1 MKKLFLSLLLSLC
14 LVLCA
19 CEENAQNGVT
29 DGSTQAENTH
39 TTENGTQD
47 EAAENIFV
55 PGENA
60 VKALEKKTAEDFFGS
75 SAVTRFYDAG
85 YDMEITDRHITRYND
100 VVFCVEFTNRK
111 NGTVYTVEN
120 LTAQLEYSDD
130 SLEMSLN
137 NMYIHGAVAAIFGD
151 EIIIS
156 EKDCLHF
163 YDLNTFENKGE
174 DMRIDLYDKTPVII
188 HSVIKQDNIYYA
200 SYSAGVTSDDM
211 HNSYQ
216 AAYYADKGFL
226 RFDKEGKFSDY
237 PLNLTEDTGA
247 SIDAFDLEIRGSYPQ
262 YIFAGYYGY
271 DFEKQALYSVQKFAE
286 TANEGGTFI
295 LEKWTGLSTTDET
308 CWRVTNLVDG
318 RVKEIDTFRL
328 DVNYIFG
335 TNQETNNFEDDLIVQ
350 FAHEN
355 RDMIIT
361 CPHTETT
368 LVLDRV
374 SDTGQV
380 VYNPTAQQITPDHN
394 KIYSRDTRYA
404 IYSGA
409 SAGGGDGGASQKI
422 LYDSQTGEYRYIDT
436 VSIYDEIGF
445 FSNSDIW
452 VLTDDD
458 FIIYEKGMPS
468 QQPKFVLSD
477 NFPLGKNIND
487 NGVWGRFVFAARRD
501 PEKQDYVVLY
511 AEFPNKEC
519 YRSFR
524 SYGEYSDYIEDGW
537 RPTYKLAVLD
547 TDGRMVKSIDTGVNV
562 YMALYDFA
570 HISMYMER
578 ENLIHFEASY
588 KQKAAEAT
596 VNLVTDEVNVI
607 LDVLAQQE

>member
-19 CEENAQNGVT
+19 CEESGQSSVT
-29 DGSTQAENTH
+29 DDDTQNSTPAENTQN
-39 TTENGTQD
+39 TENG
-47 EAAENIFV
+47 FV
-55 PGENA
+55 PSENA
-60 VKALEKKTAEDFFGS
+60 VKALEMKTAEDFFGS

-120 LTAQLEYSDD
+120 LTAQLEYADD

-137 NMYIHGAVAAIFGD
+137 NMYIHGAMAAICGD
-151 EIIIS
+151 EIIIG
-156 EKDCLHF
+156 EKDQLHF
-163 YDLNTFENKGE
+163 YDLETFENKGE
-174 DMRIDLYDKTPVII
+174 DINIELPYRSPVII
-188 HSVIKQDNIYYA
+188 HSITKYDNMYYA
-200 SYSAGVTSDDM
+200 SYSAGVTSADM
-211 HNSYQ
+211 HNDYMASY
-216 AAYYADKGFL
+216 YGFKGFL

-308 CWRVTNLVDG
+308 CWRVTNLVNG
-318 RVKEIDTFRL
+318 KVKEIDTFRL

-335 TNQETNNFEDDLIVQ
+335 TNQETNNFEDDLTVQ

-355 RDMIIT
+355 RDMIVT

-368 LVLDRV
+368 LILDRG
-374 SDTGQV
+374 SDSGQV
-380 VYNPTAQQITPDHN
+380 LYNPTAKQLQSDHN
-394 KIYSRDTRYA
+394 KIYSRDKRYT

-422 LYDSQTGEYRYIDT
+422 LHDSQTGEYRYINT

-458 FIIYEKGMPS
+458 FIIYEKGMPT

-477 NFPLGKNIND
+477 NFPLGRDINYG
-487 NGVWGRFVFAARRD
+487 GVWGRFVFAARRD
-501 PEKQDYVVLY
+501 PEKQDYVVMY
-511 AEFPNKEC
+511 AEFPDK
-519 YRSFR
+519 Y
-524 SYGEYSDYIEDGW
+524 SYNNLINYVPNCW
-537 RPTYKLAVLD
+537 RPTYKMAVLD
-547 TDGRMVKSIDTGVNV
+547 TEGRVVKTIDTGVQV
-562 YMALYDFA
+562 SMRLYDFA
-570 HISMYMER
+570 NVDMYLES
-578 ENLIHFEASY
+578 ENLMHFEVYY
-588 KQKAAEAT
+588 KGKISEAT
-596 VNLVTDEVNVI
+596 VNIATDEVNVI
-607 LDVLAQQE
+607 YDLTAQQE

>member
-19 CEENAQNGVT
+19 CGESSQSGVMSDDTQN
-29 DGSTQAENTH
+29 STQTN
-39 TTENGTQD
+39 ENGSQSK
-47 EAAENIFV
+47 AAENIFV
-55 PGENA
+55 PSENA
-60 VKALEKKTAEDFFGS
+60 VKALEMKTAENFFGS
-75 SAVTRFYDAG
+75 RAVTKFDEAG
-85 YDMEITDRHITRYND
+85 YDIKITDRRITQDND
-100 VVFCVEFTNRK
+100 VVYSVQFTNRK
-111 NGTVYTVEN
+111 SGTVHIIEN
-120 LTAQLEYSDD
+120 LTAQLEYADD

-137 NMYIHGAVAAIFGD
+137 NMYIHGAVAAICGD
-151 EIIIS
+151 EIIIG
-156 EKDCLHF
+156 EKDQLHF
-163 YDLNTFENKGE
+163 YDLETFENKGE
-174 DMRIDLYDKTPVII
+174 DMRIDLPDKTPVII
-188 HSVIKQDNIYYA
+188 HSVTKQDNIYYA

-226 RFDKEGKFSDY
+226 CFDKEGKFSDC
-237 PLNLTEDTGA
+237 PLNLKEDEGA

-262 YIFAGYYGY
+262 HIFAGHYGY
-271 DFEKQALYSVQKFAE
+271 DFEKQALYTVQKFAE
-286 TANEGGTFI
+286 ATNEGGTFI

-308 CWRVTNLVDG
+308 CWRVTNLVNG
-318 RVKEIDTFRL
+318 KVKEIDTFNL

-335 TNQETNNFEDDLIVQ
+335 INQETNSFENDLIVQ

-355 RDMIIT
+355 RDMIVT

-368 LVLDRV
+368 LILDRG
-374 SDTGQV
+374 SDSGQV
-380 VYNPTAQQITPDHN
+380 IYSPTAKQLQPDHS
-394 KIYSRDTRYA
+394 KIYSRDKRYT

-409 SAGGGDGGASQKI
+409 STGGGDGGASQKI
-422 LYDSQTGEYRYIDT
+422 LHDSQTGEYRYINT

-458 FIIYEKGMPS
+458 FIIYEKGMPT

-511 AEFPNKEC
+511 TEFPNKEC

-524 SYGEYSDYIEDGW
+524 SYGEYSDYVEDGW

-547 TDGRMVKSIDTGVNV
+547 TEGKMVKSIDTGVNV

-570 HISMYMER
+570 HISMYMEQ

-588 KQKAAEAT
+588 KQKAAEAA